1 MFVSLGLRFLCNVEA
16 LNMVESIGNVSKHRK
31 APIVVPTDSGF
42 RLLYVP
48 SISGETIGHGY
59 QQAIVDEALTLYGAA
74 APVDDWSRR
83 GEFIKFADM
92 KHMPDNIKQLI
103 EDAKAS
109 KKEEKLPD
117 KKHEIET
124 AVIRSSIIAD
134 IGGFL
139 IAEGV
144 PVKRTSCFQVGYA
157 VPVFDALEA
166 TAIESQFHVR
176 HVPSESKGEEKEKKQ
191 TETTASQDQNQ
202 EKKSTQKEERA
213 GQMIY
218 YVELASA
225 VYGVTFNLNV
235 DGIGRTS
242 MIKVEEVTQDR
253 MQRVKVALAALSRVF
268 TGGSFGAKRSRYL
281 PVEDVLTAVVSVSKV
296 RPFTVSPPHYA
307 SFAEDTLR
315 RRDAMLKMLQ
325 KFNVS
330 DEIVI
335 YGYSK
340 ERALP
345 DGIEKANSFEEVLSK
360 VADKVLSAKP

>member
-1 MFVSLGLRFLCNVEA
+1 MFISLGLRFLCNVEA

-59 QQAIVDEALTLYGAA
+59 QQALVDEALILYGTA
-74 APVDDWSRR
+74 APVDEWSRR

-92 KHMPDNIKQLI
+92 RHMTDSIKKMMT
-103 EDAKAS
+103 EAKDS
-109 KKEEKLPD
+109 KKKDDTPER
-117 KKHEIET
+117 KHRIESE
-124 AVIRSSIIAD
+124 VIRSSIIAD

-157 VPVFDALEA
+157 LPVFDALEA

-176 HVPSESKGEEKEKKQ
+176 HVPSESREEQKQGQKSPEESSEKTDSRQ
-191 TETTASQDQNQ
+191 P
-202 EKKSTQKEERA
+202 ERA

-225 VYGVTFNLNV
+225 IYGLTFNLNV
-235 DGIGRTS
+235 DAIGRTS
-242 MIKVEEVTQDR
+242 MIKVEEVVNDR
-253 MQRVKVALAALSRVF
+253 MQRIKVALAALSRVF
-268 TGGSFGAKRSRYL
+268 TTGGFGAKRSRYL
-281 PVEDVLTAVVSVSKV
+281 PVEEVLTAVVSVSKV

-307 SFAEDTLR
+307 SFAEDTVR
-315 RRDAMLKMLQ
+315 RRDAMLEMLK
-325 KFNVS
+325 KFNMWDDV
-330 DEIVI
+330 VI

-340 ERALP
+340 EKPLP
-345 DGIEKANSFEEVLSK
+345 DSVVKANSFEEVLSK
-360 VADKVLSAKP
+360 VAEQVLSTRA